1 MLPSIGARQD
11 FNFRNDY
18 MKNLN
23 KTLVNDSERLN
34 KLKKIKKE
42 FTKVYERNSNTGT
55 IRWRYV
61 NELPCKFGW
70 PNYGRLKNNCMDKKD
85 NNSI

>member
-1 MLPSIGARQD
+1 M
-11 FNFRNDY
+11 
-18 MKNLN
+18 M
-23 KTLVNDSERLN
+23 
-34 KLKKIKKE
+34 KKIKKE
-42 FTKVYERNSNTGT
+42 FTKVYERNSNTGA

-70 PNYGRLKNNCMDKKD
+70 PNYGRLKNNYMDKKD